1 MNNKSALELFEQIG
15 FRVGYISNIKFVY
28 VRHNK
33 QTNITEM
40 IVFNT
45 AKRKW
50 YVSTNDNTSV
60 RMNIALFEA
69 ISKQI
74 EELKWE
80 YE

>member
-1 MNNKSALELFEQIG
+1 
-15 FRVGYISNIKFVY
+15 
-28 VRHNK
+28 
-33 QTNITEM
+33 M

-50 YVSTNDNTSV
+50 YVSTNDNTSL

>member
-1 MNNKSALELFEQIG
+1 MSNKSALELFEQIG

-28 VRHNK
+28 VRHNNQK
-33 QTNITEM
+33 NITEM

-45 AKRKW
+45 AKRTG
-50 YVSTNDNTSV
+50 YVSTTDNTSL
-60 RMNIALFEA
+60 RMNEALFEA

>member
-50 YVSTNDNTSV
+50 YVSTN
-60 RMNIALFEA
+60 E
-69 ISKQI
+69 
-74 EELKWE
+74 
-80 YE
+80 